1 MFCCKVD
8 KCTEAKSSLF
18 LWVSFIVV
26 CVPISSFHHWCTC
39 HYHVGWLLTTVT
51 MTTFLFTSITMTT
64 LLFTSRAA
72 YYIVIYF
79 HCYHDYLAVY
89 KCHHDDL
96 VVCRFERGNVLAIF
110 SSSIV
115 VVLAAMTIVKH
126 SMERLFDP
134 PVINT

>member
-1 MFCCKVD
+1 MCANFLISTPV
-8 KCTEAKSSLF
+8 SLR
-18 LWVSFIVV
+18 LPCWLVIYY
-26 CVPISSFHHWCTC
+26 CHHD
-39 HYHVGWLLTTVT
+39 YLLAYY
-51 MTTFLFTSITMTT
+51 
-64 LLFTSRAA
+64 LLFTSDAA

-79 HCYHDYLAVY
+79 HCYHDYHTVY
-89 KCHHDDL
+89 TRHHDDL

-134 PVINT
+134 PVINTCVQ